1 MAAGVHQHLQAYAH
15 DPQAAAA
22 PEQLERAVDLARRT
36 VREARRVI
44 ADLRPTALDDF
55 GLAAALR
62 LQVESLRAD
71 GWQITYEE
79 ALGDQRLAPAVETAL
94 FRVAQEALTNVR
106 KHAGTTRAHVSLQR
120 QGRTIRLE
128 VRDWGR
134 GFRPPEA
141 RAGVGPGERVGLPG
155 MQERVA
161 LLGGR
166 FSIRARPGGGTSV
179 VATLALPGPQD
190 GKADHDE

>member
-1 MAAGVHQHLQAYAH
+1 MRCSLFARRARSSARVSRPTRSGSDWSTSRALDNARLYRELAEREQRLEDLVGRLLVAQEEERRRVAYDVHDGVAQMAAGVHQHLQAYAH

-71 GWQITYEE
+71 GWQLTYEE
-79 ALGDQRLAPAVETAL
+79 TLGY
-94 FRVAQEALTNVR
+94 
-106 KHAGTTRAHVSLQR
+106 
-120 QGRTIRLE
+120 
-128 VRDWGR
+128 
-134 GFRPPEA
+134 
-141 RAGVGPGERVGLPG
+141 
-155 MQERVA
+155 
-161 LLGGR
+161 
-166 FSIRARPGGGTSV
+166 
-179 VATLALPGPQD
+179 
-190 GKADHDE
+190 